1 MKRLLLLA
9 LLLSPAIACAT
20 DLTLGCT
27 APTTFTDGTP
37 IPAGTAITFN
47 FYGAMQGSPL
57 VLVSGAPFASC
68 SSVRTNVNIGTLCYT
83 ASAIVNGQES
93 AQSAQVCFDNG
104 LPPPSTTP
112 STPGQMTV
120 TPVTVATTAYME
132 LQVPNG
138 FSFLAI
144 GTVPLGT
151 PCNPA
156 QRVNNFNV
164 VDAAAVTWTGS
175 IKRLAVLAACS
186 IS

>member
-20 DLTLGCT
+20 DLTLACT

-57 VLVSGAPFASC
+57 ALVSGAPFATC
-68 SSVRTNVNIGTLCYT
+68 SSVRTNVNIGTLCYAAT
-83 ASAIVNGQES
+83 AVVNGQES
-93 AQSAQVCFDNG
+93 AQSPQVCYTNVAPGPAPAAPGG
-104 LPPPSTTP
+104 L
-112 STPGQMTV
+112 TV